1 MVEKNV
7 FYFSNMNEVYYLID
21 TNKYNNKNSSISLS
35 VFIDVF
41 YCFIVSGL
49 TLWIQNSD
57 KIIKDLKHQLSI
69 NEKPELAVRFGS

>member
-1 MVEKNV
+1 MVENNV
-7 FYFSNMNEVYYLID
+7 FYFSNMNEVYYLIE

-49 TLWIQNSD
+49 THSFCL
-57 KIIKDLKHQLSI
+57 
-69 NEKPELAVRFGS
+69 VR